1 MLTAFWPA
9 GAEWPAL
16 RETIVVQS
24 GIPRPEFVAALD
36 RLRRGEAADRVL
48 DERFVDAFA
57 IAGTA
62 EECLARAARY
72 RRAGVGE
79 LVLTFAGADPAR
91 DIGYLGRALAEK
103 RT

>member
-9 GAEWPAL
+9 GTAWPAL
-16 RETIVVQS
+16 RETIVLQS

-62 EECLARAARY
+62 EECLVAAARY
-72 RRAGVGE
+72 RRAG
-79 LVLTFAGADPAR
+79 LVRKCSVDLRGDDPPHPPSLR
-91 DIGYLGRALAEK
+91 LI
-103 RT
+103 